1 MSGTTRE
8 AARYRFGDSSRSGML
23 LGLSLRQG
31 APLVAGML
39 WLALALM
46 IELPLVG
53 LVGLALASV
62 ASFGRWRHTPLYDIA
77 APGARLGLRRLRGS
91 RRMDTPLVDRRRLG
105 FRRCPSGS
113 ACGT

>member
-62 ASFGRWRHTPLYDIA
+62 ASFGRWRHAPLYDIA
-77 APGARLGLRRLRGS
+77 APGARLGLRRLRGRGVWA
-91 RRMDTPLVDRRRLG
+91 RRSLIGASSG
-105 FRRCPSGS
+105 FDDVLP
-113 ACGT
+113 AALA

>member
-1 MSGTTRE
+1 MSGTARE

-62 ASFGRWRHTPLYDIA
+62 ASFGRWRH
-77 APGARLGLRRLRGS
+77 APRPRTRSA
-91 RRMDTPLVDRRRLG
+91 P
-105 FRRCPSGS
+105 RRCGRCPIAG
-113 ACGT
+113 